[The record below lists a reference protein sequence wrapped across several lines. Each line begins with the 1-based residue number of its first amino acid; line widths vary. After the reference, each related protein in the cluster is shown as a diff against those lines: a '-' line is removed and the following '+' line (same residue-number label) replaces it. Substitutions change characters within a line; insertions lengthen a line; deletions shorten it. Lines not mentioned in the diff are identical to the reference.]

1 MYSNLEGS
9 YGEDRKF
16 RYYFLGTAYIFLFAA
31 LTTTLE
37 YVIIFYGEV
46 LPHEKSYNT
55 TYYALTAVGL
65 IPLTIIS
72 AVHIFDGWEK
82 CGMFEVGCLINATA
96 FGIFTGISCIYG
108 CDTPALPIAFGYVC
122 LISFITYLLILLFP
136 SCYLIT
142 TGIMIGVGLA
152 GSIAYFIVFWKIISV
167 PQLTPQPVMTTMV
180 VSIVIFIVLGIFAIV
195 VYKCDNSHFEK
206 RFYAGNYAHFVITAP
221 ATGALT
227 LAVALV
233 IGIFAL
239 CILGAGKKGRR
250 RRRW

>member
-37 YVIIFYGEV
+37 YVIIFYGKV
-46 LPHEKSYNT
+46 LPHQESYNT

-108 CDTPALPIAFGYVC
+108 CNTPALPIAFGYVC

-152 GSIAYFIVFWKIISV
+152 GSIAYFIVFWKMNVFDCGFEIHQAETLSQRYRKRV
-167 PQLTPQPVMTTMV
+167 GKL
-180 VSIVIFIVLGIFAIV
+180 IFAAGDRSAD
-195 VYKCDNSHFEK
+195 KL
-206 RFYAGNYAHFVITAP
+206 FYRP
-221 ATGALT
+221 
-227 LAVALV
+227 
-233 IGIFAL
+233 
-239 CILGAGKKGRR
+239 
-250 RRRW
+250 